1 MARVADLFRYPVKS
15 LQGERIEGATFTKT
29 GIPGDRAWALRD
41 DVRGEIASAR
51 RFPPLMGLSARFLG
65 EPTESDRSPPVELLD
80 PTGERIGS
88 TDKDVNAWLT
98 ARLAHAA
105 SLWPLLP
112 AAAEAHYL
120 RAAPDAGVDPET
132 NLREM
137 FARLPDEPLPD
148 LSQFPGELFTYASP
162 RGTYFDAF
170 PLLILS
176 TGALAGLTRRAR
188 AAGSQSIFDV
198 RRFRPN
204 VLVEAPGD
212 GFIEDAWCGREL
224 RIGTAR
230 VRVEMRCPRCSMT
243 THGFADLPR
252 DPKVMRAL
260 VQHHGG
266 DLGVYAQ
273 VIEPGE
279 VRLGD
284 AVEVI

>member
-15 LQGERIEGATFTKT
+15 LQGERIERASLTAT

-41 DVRGEIASAR
+41 DVRGEITGGR
-51 RFPPLMGLSARFLG
+51 RFPQLMTLSARLLA
-65 EPTESDRSPPVELLD
+65 EPTEGDRAPPVELTD
-80 PTGERIGS
+80 PQGERIGS
-88 TDKDVNAWLT
+88 TDKGVNAWL
-98 ARLAHAA
+98 AVRLDHAA

-112 AAAEAHYL
+112 ADAEAHYR
-120 RAAPDAGVDPET
+120 RAAPDPEVDPET
-132 NLREM
+132 GLREM

-148 LSQFPGELFTYASP
+148 LSQFPRELFTYASP

-176 TGALAGLTRRAR
+176 TGALAELERRAR
-188 AAGSQSIFDV
+188 AAGSQSVFDV

-204 VLVEAPGD
+204 VLVEGGAD
-212 GFIEDAWCGREL
+212 GFIEDAWCGQEL

-252 DPKVMRAL
+252 DPRVMRSL
-260 VQHHGG
+260 VLHHGG